1 MAGNDDSWESEA
13 AWAAWAAAEFADGN
27 ESAIPW
33 WALDGHETADDADLP
48 CWGQKGG
55 PQDADDSNPQAADDN
70 MEIGAS
76 AGRSRSRKR
85 PAPPMEPPPE
95 ALRRRLAAGTMA
107 EAEDFPWR
115 EGNGEPAA
123 DTGAETPE
131 VDSDDAAKECEIV
144 VAASR
149 DTGDEM
155 LHQYKLELAQRYAE
169 PKRQPAARKATASA
183 AAAAVGTAAVA
194 SKEARP
200 RELKQGNPVE
210 DLRKLKQ
217 ANASAEARAA
227 AEART
232 AAAAFAKAA
241 HLRAKAEQLRA
252 QAEAKAAAVAEA
264 KAAAV
269 AEAKQQGV
277 EKVASPVS
285 PGPAE
290 TDQDPDLKTMADSM
304 VEGIND
310 TELRTGLLDAMNHV
324 PKRQRLEEPLF
335 QAPTSK
341 AAPSPKPS
349 CSSDFAQPQGK
360 PQEKPQEK
368 PAEGNILPPPPPPP
382 PPLPAPPPAA
392 GTWEGGRWAAGSEQQ
407 AASSRQ
413 QAVGS
418 EQHAGPTPPWRS
430 SSSSAVAG
438 TAVARPTSPERE
450 PQARKFRRGAIV
462 QAPLANIPETRDERF
477 NEALRLLGRVT
488 WLLLSVRQ
496 HDSGQHD
503 VK

>member
-1 MAGNDDSWESEA
+1 MAGNDDSWENEA
-13 AWAAWAAAEFADGN
+13 AWAAWAAAGGHET
-27 ESAIPW
+27 EEPW
-33 WALDGHETADDADLP
+33 WALDEDETA
-48 CWGQKGG
+48 
-55 PQDADDSNPQAADDN
+55 ADDSNPQAADDN

-85 PAPPMEPPPE
+85 PAPPIEPPPDS
-95 ALRRRLAAGTMA
+95 LRRRAAAGTMA
-107 EAEDFPWR
+107 EAESFPWR
-115 EGNGEPAA
+115 EENEEAAA

-269 AEAKQQGV
+269 AEANQQGV

-285 PGPAE
+285 PEAAE
-290 TDQDPDLKTMADSM
+290 PDQDADLKTMADAM

-310 TELRTGLLDAMNHV
+310 TELRTDLLDAMNHV

-341 AAPSPKPS
+341 AAPSP
-349 CSSDFAQPQGK
+349 
-360 PQEKPQEK
+360 
-368 PAEGNILPPPPPPP
+368 
-382 PPLPAPPPAA
+382 
-392 GTWEGGRWAAGSEQQ
+392 
-407 AASSRQ
+407 
-413 QAVGS
+413 
-418 EQHAGPTPPWRS
+418 
-430 SSSSAVAG
+430 
-438 TAVARPTSPERE
+438 
-450 PQARKFRRGAIV
+450 
-462 QAPLANIPETRDERF
+462 
-477 NEALRLLGRVT
+477 
-488 WLLLSVRQ
+488 
-496 HDSGQHD
+496 
-503 VK
+503 